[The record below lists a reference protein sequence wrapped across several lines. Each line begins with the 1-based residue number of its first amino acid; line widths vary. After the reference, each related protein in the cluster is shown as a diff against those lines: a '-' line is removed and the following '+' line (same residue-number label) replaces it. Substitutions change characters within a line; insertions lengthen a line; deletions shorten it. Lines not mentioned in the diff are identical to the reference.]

1 METYRDILNEKYAK
15 KLMSVLMSGLGKR
28 DEIMD
33 KAYEESISDPSLTD
47 SKKKLFKEFYVIY
60 ELASFRKYETL
71 SDFLMAKKPNIP
83 KIIKS
88 RKRLKRSIG
97 DIESVLDGTNLK
109 RLVWNDWL
117 SIIEGIPELMTTFK
131 YKGLDNLSVDIKD
144 DYGYDYNDVYAL
156 TYLFI
161 VTLSSF
167 LRNKPSSLQY
177 KWFAY
182 VCISTIHQYAK
193 SKPSTLP
200 STDHLKRID
209 RIFGLFNLLVKYY
222 LGKNK
227 LSESRLKDI

>member
-15 KLMSVLMSGLGKR
+15 KLMTVLMSGLDKR

-33 KAYEESISDPSLTD
+33 KAYEESINDPSLTE
-47 SKKKLFKEFYVIY
+47 SKKRVFKEFYVIY
-60 ELASFRKYETL
+60 NLASFRKYDTL
-71 SDFLMAKKPNIP
+71 NDFLMAKKPNIP

-97 DIESVLDGTNLK
+97 DIESVLEGTNLK
-109 RLVWNDWL
+109 RLIWNDWL
-117 SIIEGIPELMTTFK
+117 NIIEDIPAIMSIYK

-144 DYGYDYNDVYAL
+144 DYGYEYNDVYAVS
-156 TYLFI
+156 YLFI
-161 VTLSSF
+161 ATLASF
-167 LRNKPSSLQY
+167 LRNKPNSLQY

-182 VCISTIHQYAK
+182 ICISTIHQY
-193 SKPSTLP
+193 SKNKASTLP
-200 STDHLKRID
+200 STDHLKRVD
-209 RIFGLFNLLVKYY
+209 KIFSVFNLLIKYY